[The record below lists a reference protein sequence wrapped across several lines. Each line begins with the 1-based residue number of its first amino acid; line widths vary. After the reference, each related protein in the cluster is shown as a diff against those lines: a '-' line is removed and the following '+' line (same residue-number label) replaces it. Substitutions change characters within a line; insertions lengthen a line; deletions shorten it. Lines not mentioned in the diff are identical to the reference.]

1 MRNGVL
7 LNYAAYFSDS
17 VSGRP
22 TKKKHVE
29 LRIIL
34 EGGFC
39 QGDFNVKNVCEAKN
53 KQLTRIPELRVRMY
67 I

>member
-1 MRNGVL
+1 MLHILVTPLAVGQ
-7 LNYAAYFSDS
+7 
-17 VSGRP
+17 
-22 TKKKHVE
+22 KKKKNHVE

-39 QGDFNVKNVCEAKN
+39 QGDLNVKNVCEAKN

>member
-1 MRNGVL
+1 MLHILVTPLAVGQ
-7 LNYAAYFSDS
+7 
-17 VSGRP
+17 
-22 TKKKHVE
+22 KKKNHVE

-39 QGDFNVKNVCEAKN
+39 QGDLNVKNVCEAKN
-53 KQLTRIPELRVRMY
+53 KQLTRIPELCVRMY